1 MIRRRLLSLE
11 PLRLAAGVSAFLG
24 PVVFGIGFD
33 QAHRFL
39 FRAGADQSGS
49 FKIVDSKGGGPMDT
63 LHKSSSTV
71 PGAVYAVLNY
81 SGAA

>member
-24 PVVFGIGFD
+24 PVVFGIGFE

-39 FRAGADQSGS
+39 FRAGADLSDS
-49 FKIVDSKGGGPMDT
+49 FKLCDSKGADQWT
-63 LHKSSSTV
+63 RCINV
-71 PGAVYAVLNY
+71 YRQFPGRFTR
-81 SGAA
+81 S

>member
-24 PVVFGIGFD
+24 PVVFGIGFE
-33 QAHRFL
+33 QPHRFL

-49 FKIVDSKGGGPMDT
+49 FKIVDSKGAGQWTRCIKVHSQLTGRFT
-63 LHKSSSTV
+63 RS
-71 PGAVYAVLNY
+71 
-81 SGAA
+81 

>member
-24 PVVFGIGFD
+24 PVVFGIGFE

-39 FRAGADQSGS
+39 FRAGADLSGS
-49 FKIVDSKGGGPMDT
+49 FKLCDLKGAGQWT
-63 LHKSSSTV
+63 RCIN
-71 PGAVYAVLNY
+71 VYRQLTGRFTR
-81 SGAA
+81 S